1 MNALTVLLALLAACA
16 NAAASVLMRR
26 AAMEPGQGQGH
37 AATEPKDDPEGP
49 NDPDAPDSADGPSGP
64 SRRGRRLSWL
74 AGAGLLAGSAVAQ
87 AAALAV
93 GSLSVV
99 QPLLASE
106 LLFMLAIG
114 GAVFHRRPGRTT
126 WLSFLALAAGL
137 ALFLGA
143 AAPSAGRATADASR
157 WVPVAVGVGCAVL
170 VLAVVARFV
179 RAAPRAAVLGL
190 ASAVLFAATAALL
203 KEVTG
208 RMPEGPAAL
217 AAHWTTYA
225 TAVTGLAAFGLL
237 QCAFRAGTL
246 VASQPALTLGDAL
259 TSTALGWAL
268 FGEHIALGA
277 RVLPETAGVALI
289 AAGTVGLARCPEVS
303 GEWDARP
310 ASAPRPVA
318 GRDGRRREAPA
329 ATESTRATPERA

>member
-16 NAAASVLMRR
+16 NATASVLMRR
-26 AAMEPGQGQGH
+26 AAMEPGAIPSG
-37 AATEPKDDPEGP
+37 
-49 NDPDAPDSADGPSGP
+49 ADGLSGSPSP
-64 SRRGRRLSWL
+64 SRRGRRLSWA

-143 AAPSAGRATADASR
+143 AAPSAGRSTADASR

-170 VLAVVARFV
+170 VLVVVARLV

-190 ASAVLFAATAALL
+190 ASAVLFAVTAALL

-208 RMPEGPAAL
+208 RFPEGPEAL

-225 TAVTGLAAFGLL
+225 TAVAGLAAFGLL
-237 QCAFRAGTL
+237 QCAFRAGSL

-259 TSTALGWAL
+259 AGTALGWAL

-277 RVLPETAGVALI
+277 RVLPEAAGLVLI

-310 ASAPRPVA
+310 AATTPRPVA
-318 GRDGRRREAPA
+318 ARNGRRRQAPA
-329 ATESTRATPERA
+329 ESR